1 MSTETPKPEPLD
13 VPAEYGLSE
22 LGSDHMSLDQV
33 MRRFGDE
40 RSWWM
45 VTVRPDGRPHA
56 VPVWGLLSE
65 GELIFS
71 IDPNST
77 KAKNIAA
84 GSEIVLHLESGDAV
98 AIVEGSTQTMTHDEL
113 PAGYGV
119 AYNEKYD
126 VEIDFSTPGIAIYKV
141 VPTKVFSWD
150 ESAFVE
156 TAVRWR
162 YR

>member
-1 MSTETPKPEPLD
+1 MSSESPTPEPLD

-22 LGSDHMSLDQV
+22 LGEDHLSLEQV
-33 MRRFGDE
+33 MERFGSE
-40 RSWWM
+40 RSWWI

-65 GELIFS
+65 GQLIFS
-71 IDPNST
+71 VDPNST
-77 KAKNIAA
+77 KARNLAK
-84 GSEIVLHLESGDAV
+84 GSELVLHLESGDAV
-98 AIVEGSTQTMTHDEL
+98 AIVEGSVEAITHEQL
-113 PAGYGV
+113 PASYS
-119 AYNEKYD
+119 ADYNAKYD
-126 VEIDFSTPGIAIYKV
+126 VEIDFSAPGIAIYKV

-162 YR
+162 YP